1 MMSEEMTSKSKGRKN
16 TNKVKWRDVC
26 FVIRSVFYQN
36 ETSFRRSIMKI
47 ELTREKVH
55 NEFAKK
61 VELISGQNLFACYQ
75 CGNCTAGCPVA
86 FAMEIGPHEAIRYTL
101 LGLEEE
107 ALKVNTFWLCAS
119 CLQCTSRCPKGIDI
133 ARVMDALRMV
143 VLRKKDRKD
152 HIQISEFPEGFLE
165 RVPQIAFISG
175 FRKFLS

>member
-1 MMSEEMTSKSKGRKN
+1 
-16 TNKVKWRDVC
+16 
-26 FVIRSVFYQN
+26 
-36 ETSFRRSIMKI
+36 MKI
-47 ELTREKVH
+47 ELTRHKVH
-55 NEFAKK
+55 SELAKK

-86 FAMEIGPHEAIRYTL
+86 FAMEIGPHEVIRYTL

-107 ALKVNTFWLCAS
+107 VLRVNTFWLCAS

-133 ARVMDALRMV
+133 ARVMDALRMA
-143 VLRKKDRKD
+143 VLRKKERKD
-152 HIQISEFPEGFLE
+152 YIQISQLSEDFLE